1 MPEIDSINPA
11 EEASKVALEKMF
23 SSIEDKRNF
32 LLEAG
37 AGAGKTYSLIK
48 ALQYLIEKNGVEF
61 LRKHQSIACIT
72 YTNVASDEIRSRIDS
87 HPVVFSSTIH
97 AFCWSLIKDF
107 QPELRKNLTLIE
119 SWSERITEAGGL
131 GEKKVRYELGYPKID
146 GDILLGHGDVITL
159 TIALMESKKFREIFV
174 SRYPVVLIDEY
185 QDTDE
190 KFIEALK
197 KHFFVGSLK
206 PLIGFFGDHWQKI
219 YEEGGEQIAHPELSV
234 IGVEANF
241 RSVAAI
247 VDVLNKMRPELPQ
260 AVRDAAMLGTV
271 GVYHTNSW
279 TGTRQ
284 SKPHWK
290 GDLPVEE
297 AHNYLERLKEILV
310 SDGWKFESGNTKV
323 LMLTHNVLAKEQG
336 YSGIIEAFD
345 GKNDRFVKK
354 EDRHIK
360 FLVEIIE
367 PLCLAYERRQF
378 GEMLQVIGGKHPVI
392 HSHAD
397 KIGWKNDIEALM
409 TIRSSGTVG
418 DVIDHLK
425 STGRPHLPESV
436 ERKES
441 KLSLPADK
449 LDPDELKSIESL
461 RALRGVPYQ
470 EIVALTK
477 FINEKTPFSTKHGV
491 KGAEFE
497 NVLVVI
503 GRGWNLYDFNQ
514 MLEWF
519 HSGVPTDRLKAFYRN
534 RNLFY
539 VACSR
544 ARKNL
549 ALLFTQKL
557 SENALKQLTAWFSD
571 ENIHSIS

>member
-1 MPEIDSINPA
+1 MPEINSTNPA
-11 EEASKVALEKMF
+11 EEASKSALEKMF
-23 SSIEDKRNF
+23 FAIGNNQNF

-37 AGAGKTYSLIK
+37 AGAGKTFSLIK
-48 ALQYLIEKNGVEF
+48 ALQYLIEKRGAEF

-87 HPVVFSSTIH
+87 HPAVFSSTIH

-107 QPELRKNLTLIE
+107 QPELRKNLALIE
-119 SWSERITEAGGL
+119 KWSERIIEAGGL
-131 GEKKVRYELGYPKID
+131 GDKKVKYELGYPKID
-146 GDILLGHGDVITL
+146 EDILLGHGDVITL
-159 TIALMESKKFREIFV
+159 TIALLDSQKFRDIFV

-190 KFIEALK
+190 NFVEALK
-197 KHFFVGSLK
+197 KYMFVGERK

-219 YEEGGEQIAHPELSV
+219 YEEGGEQVEHPELSV
-234 IGVEANF
+234 IGMGANF
-241 RSVAAI
+241 RSAPVI
-247 VDVLNKMRPELPQ
+247 VDVLNKMRPELAQ
-260 AVRDAAMLGTV
+260 AVKDATLLGTAN
-271 GVYHTNSW
+271 VYHTNSW
-279 TGTRQ
+279 AGVRQ
-284 SKPHWK
+284 TKPHWK
-290 GDLPVEE
+290 GDLPADE
-297 AHNYLERLKEILV
+297 AHNYLEKLKQILI
-310 SDGWKFESGNTKV
+310 DTGWDFTSGKTKI

-336 YSGIIEAFD
+336 YSGIVEAFD

-360 FLVEIIE
+360 FLVEVVE
-367 PLCLAYERRQF
+367 PLCLAYEQKRF
-378 GEMLQVIGGKHPVI
+378 GEMFKVIGGGHPTI

-397 KIGWKNDIEALM
+397 KTGWKRDMETLM

-441 KLSLPADK
+441 KLLLPVDQ
-449 LDPDELKSIESL
+449 LVNDEVESIDRL

-470 EIVALTK
+470 EVVALAK
-477 FINEKTPFSTKHGV
+477 FIDEKTPFSTKHGV

-503 GRGWNLYDFNQ
+503 GRGWNHYDFNQ

-519 HSGVPTDRLKAFYRN
+519 HTGTPSDKLKAFHRN

-544 ARKNL
+544 AKANL
-549 ALLFTQKL
+549 ALFLTQEL
-557 SENALKQLTAWFSD
+557 SDDALSQLTSWFSQ
-571 ENIHSIS
+571 ENIHPMT